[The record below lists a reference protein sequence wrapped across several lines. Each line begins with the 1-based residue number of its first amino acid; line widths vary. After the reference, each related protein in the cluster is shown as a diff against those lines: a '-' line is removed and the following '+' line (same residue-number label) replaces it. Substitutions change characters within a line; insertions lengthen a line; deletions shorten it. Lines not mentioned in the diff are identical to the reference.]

1 MEAETV
7 ELEILDQGCDCSED
21 VMGCC
26 TGSTAKVRATQ

>member
-21 VMGCC
+21 VMACC
-26 TGSTAKVRATQ
+26 TGTTKQNRATQ